1 MSRHMQ
7 TDSDPSKQDEV
18 NSTGPTL
25 EKTDRM
31 YRRTKK
37 KRRPGLGKRWWRTR
51 PDPFSKVWSK
61 VEQKL
66 GISPCADAKPHFM
79 ELQQQYPGKFPDGQ
93 LRTFQR
99 RVKDWRVEQA
109 NDRIEGETT
118 AKTLSSI
125 PGNGDS
131 G

>member
-7 TDSDPSKQDEV
+7 TDPDPSKQDEV
-18 NSTGPTL
+18 NSNSPTL

-37 KRRPGLGKRWWRTR
+37 KRQPGAGKRWWRTR
-51 PDPFSKVWSK
+51 PDPFSKVWAE
-61 VEQKL
+61 VEQEL
-66 GISPCADAKPHFM
+66 GISPSADAKALFM
-79 ELQQQYPGKFPDGQ
+79 DLQQQYPGKFPDGQ